1 MSEQAA
7 NSQSQ
12 QAADINEAFSGTEND
27 AAPTFPPPVYD
38 DQPEDNTGVND
49 NLNRRFKNIKQTLQA
64 NFHKRPYGMGF
75 LKLFSNNFANLV
87 KSIIEPG

>member
-1 MSEQAA
+1 MNQEAYNDSQSEQAA

-27 AAPTFPPPVYD
+27 AAPTSPPPVYD

-49 NLNRRFKNIKQTLQA
+49 DLNRRFRNIKQTLDI
-64 NFHKRPYGMGF
+64 FK
-75 LKLFSNNFANLV
+75 
-87 KSIIEPG
+87 